1 MANFSSDVCVYPLP
15 GTYSVRGSDFSIPNA
30 RLFIALGRT
39 KSEGVFFFLLFLLVI
54 DNIWRFSS
62 SEVANADE
70 QLACKKFVMLPYSVF
85 LIEKQI
91 IYFGEKCKFFCICMS
106 KWPL

>member
-39 KSEGVFFFLLFLLVI
+39 KSEGVVEIVQILNLVSFYFSLKHQKRLLPPDGYIVNSIIAFTISLLLFFRARTAFAR
-54 DNIWRFSS
+54 DTF
-62 SEVANADE
+62 A
-70 QLACKKFVMLPYSVF
+70 
-85 LIEKQI
+85 
-91 IYFGEKCKFFCICMS
+91 
-106 KWPL
+106 

>member
-39 KSEGVFFFLLFLLVI
+39 KSEGVFFFF
-54 DNIWRFSS
+54 
-62 SEVANADE
+62 
-70 QLACKKFVMLPYSVF
+70 
-85 LIEKQI
+85 I
-91 IYFGEKCKFFCICMS
+91 ISFGN
-106 KWPL
+106 

>member
-1 MANFSSDVCVYPLP
+1 MANFSSDVCVYSLP
-15 GTYSVRGSDFSIPNA
+15 GTFSVRDSDFTIPNP
-30 RLFIALGRT
+30 RLFLALGRT
-39 KSEGVFFFLLFLLVI
+39 KSEGVFFLFLLVI

-62 SEVANADE
+62 SEVATADK